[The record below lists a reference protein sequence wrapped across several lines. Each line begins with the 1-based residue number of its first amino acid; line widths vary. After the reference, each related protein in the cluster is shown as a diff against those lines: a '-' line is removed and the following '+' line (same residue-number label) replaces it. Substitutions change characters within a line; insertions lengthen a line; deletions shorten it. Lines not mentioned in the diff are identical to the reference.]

1 MDNEPLWI
9 AKLIYKIDCLFSKG
23 ISSLILFLGIASFS
37 IIIVASLIAVLFHIA
52 PQNSDSISFFEVFWA
67 SLMRTLDPGSMAGD
81 EGWTFRILMLFVTLG
96 GIFIISAL
104 IGVISNGLN
113 SRLENLQR
121 GRSFVVEEN
130 HTVILGWNE
139 KVFTIVKEL
148 CIANQN
154 KQDACIVIM
163 GEKDKVSMVE
173 SINEKLP
180 SRCTTRIV
188 CRSGSPIDQTSLNL
202 LNLNSAK
209 SVIVISPLSDD
220 PDAEVIKTC
229 LAIIRNP
236 NRHNKVFHIVAEL
249 REAKNLSVA
258 KIVGGNDVEW
268 VLSENIIAKIIAQTC
283 YQPGLSTIFTDFL
296 DFSSD
301 EVYFFNH
308 PSLIGKTF
316 GETLNLFEK
325 NAVLGILKDNE
336 SPILNPP
343 METIIKDKDKIFL
356 LAEDD
361 DQIYLSKYK
370 EEFISVN
377 SIRNFNS
384 VSEKPEKI
392 LIVGWNSR
400 ANQLLLEMD
409 HYIPQGSKIQILITN
424 SLVHNSDIIKE
435 LRLVNA
441 DVKILNGN
449 TTDRKLL
456 NGLCL
461 SNINHIIL
469 LSFSD
474 RLSQQTA
481 DSKTLI
487 TLLHLRD
494 IASKVE
500 GCHYSILTEMLDVRN
515 LELAEV
521 TKANDFIVS
530 DRLISLLISQI
541 SERKALGGVFKD
553 IFNSEGSEIYLK
565 PAHNYVELNK
575 EVNFY
580 TIVESARRRNEVAI
594 GFRTGKDATNY
605 KTNYGIV
612 LNPHKLEIHS
622 FSSEDE
628 IIVLSES
635 FNGKKQV
642 R

>member
-1 MDNEPLWI
+1 MDKKPSLKV
-9 AKLIYKIDCLFSKG
+9 KLIYKIDCLFSKG
-23 ISSLILFLGIASFS
+23 MSAMVFFLGIASFS
-37 IIIVASLIAVLFHIA
+37 IIIIASIIAVLFHVA
-52 PQNSDSISFFEVFWA
+52 PQNSDSLSFLEAFWA
-67 SLMRTLDPGSMAGD
+67 SLMRTLDAGSMAGD
-81 EGWTFRILMLFVTLG
+81 DGWTFRILMLFVTLG
-96 GIFIISAL
+96 GIFIISSL

-163 GEKDKVSMVE
+163 GELDTISMVE

-180 SRCTTRIV
+180 SKCTTRIV
-188 CRSGSPIDQTSLNL
+188 CRNGSPIDQISLNL

-209 SVIVISPLSDD
+209 SIIVISPLNDD

-236 NRHNKVFHIVAEL
+236 NRQTKDFHIVAEL

-258 KIVGGNDVEW
+258 KIVGGNEVEW
-268 VLSENIIAKIIAQTC
+268 VLSENIISKMIAQTC
-283 YQPGLSTIFTDFL
+283 FQPGLSTIYTDL
-296 DFSSD
+296 MDFSGD
-301 EVYFFNH
+301 EVYFYNH
-308 PSLIGKTF
+308 PSLVGKTF
-316 GETLNLFEK
+316 GETLNLFQK
-325 NAVLGILKDNE
+325 NAVLGILKNE
-336 SPILNPP
+336 GSPLLNPP
-343 METIIKDKDKIFL
+343 METVIKGDDKIIL

-361 DQIYLSKYK
+361 NQISLSNY
-370 EEFISVN
+370 EQDLINFE
-377 SIRNFNS
+377 SIRNFDS
-384 VSEKPEKI
+384 VSDKPENI
-392 LIVGWNSR
+392 LIIGWNLR

-409 HYIPQGSKIQILITN
+409 HYIPKDSQIQILITN
-424 SLVHNSDIIKE
+424 SLVVNSDSMKNLKLI
-435 LRLVNA
+435 NA
-441 DVKILNGN
+441 DVKILRGI
-449 TTDRKLL
+449 TTDRNLL
-456 NGLCL
+456 NSLDL
-461 SNINHIIL
+461 SNFDHIVL

-494 IASKVE
+494 IASKVN

-521 TKANDFIVS
+521 TKVDDFIVS
-530 DRLISLLISQI
+530 DRLVSLLITQI
-541 SERKALGGVFKD
+541 SERKALGGVFED
-553 IFNSEGSEIYLK
+553 IFNPEGSEIYLK
-565 PAHNYVELNK
+565 SAHNYVELNQ
-575 EVNFY
+575 EVNFC

-594 GFRTGKDATNY
+594 GFRTGKDATN
-605 KTNYGIV
+605 KKANYGIV
-612 LNPHKLEIHS
+612 LNPHKLEMKS
-622 FSSEDE
+622 FSDDDE

-635 FNGKKQV
+635 FNG
-642 R
+642 

>member
-1 MDNEPLWI
+1 MDKKPLWK
-9 AKLIYKIDCLFSKG
+9 AKILYKIDCLFSKG
-23 ISSLILFLGIASFS
+23 LSAMILFLGIASIS
-37 IIIVASLIAVLFHIA
+37 IIIIASIIAVLFHIA
-52 PQNSDSISFFEVFWA
+52 PQNSDSLSFFEAFWA

-81 EGWTFRILMLFVTLG
+81 DGWTFRILMLFVTLG

-113 SRLENLQR
+113 SKLENLQR

-154 KQDACIVIM
+154 KQDTCIVIM
-163 GEKDKVSMVE
+163 GEVDTVSMVE
-173 SINEKLP
+173 SINEKL
-180 SRCTTRIV
+180 SSECTTRIV
-188 CRSGSPIDQTSLNL
+188 CRNGSPIDQISLNL

-209 SVIVISPLSDD
+209 SIIVISPLSDD

-236 NRHNKVFHIVAEL
+236 NRHNKDFHIVAEL
-249 REAKNLSVA
+249 RDTKNLSVA
-258 KIVGGNDVEW
+258 KIVGGTEVEW
-268 VLSENIIAKIIAQTC
+268 VLSENIISKLIAQTC
-283 YQPGLSTIFTDFL
+283 FQPGLSTIFTDL
-296 DFSSD
+296 MDFSGD
-301 EVYFFNH
+301 EMYFYSN
-308 PSLIGKTF
+308 PGLVGKTF
-316 GETLNLFEK
+316 GEILNLFEK
-325 NAVLGILKDNE
+325 NAVLGILKSNE

-343 METIIKDKDKIFL
+343 METIIEDGDKIFL

-361 DQIYLSKYK
+361 DQI
-370 EEFISVN
+370 SVVN
-377 SIRNFNS
+377 YDKDSINFESIRNFNS
-384 VSEKPEKI
+384 FSDKPEKI
-392 LIVGWNSR
+392 LILGWNSR

-409 HYIPQGSKIQILITN
+409 HYIPKGSQIQILIAK
-424 SLVHNSDIIKE
+424 SLVGNSDTIKD
-435 LRLVNA
+435 LRLENV
-441 DVKILNGN
+441 DVKILSGI
-449 TTDRKLL
+449 TTDRDLL
-456 NGLCL
+456 NSLDLC
-461 SNINHIIL
+461 NYNHIIL

-494 IASKVE
+494 IASKVD

-521 TKANDFIVS
+521 TKADDFIVS
-530 DRLISLLISQI
+530 DRFISLLISQL
-541 SERKALGGVFKD
+541 SERKALAGVFDD

-565 PAHNYVELNK
+565 SARNYIELNK
-575 EVNFY
+575 EVNFC

-594 GFRTGKDATNY
+594 GFRVGKDSTNQ
-605 KTNYGIV
+605 KANYGIV
-612 LNPHKLEIHS
+612 LNPHKLEIKT
-622 FSSEDE
+622 FANDDE
-628 IIVLSES
+628 IIVLSET
-635 FNGKKQV
+635 FKG
-642 R
+642 

>member
-1 MDNEPLWI
+1 MDKKPAWK

-23 ISSLILFLGIASFS
+23 ISAMILFLGIASFS
-37 IIIVASLIAVLFHIA
+37 IILIASVIAVLFHIA
-52 PQNSDSISFFEVFWA
+52 PQNSDSLSFFEAFWA

-81 EGWTFRILMLFVTLG
+81 EGWSFRILMLFVTLG

-104 IGVISNGLN
+104 IGVISNGLFT
-113 SRLENLQR
+113 RLENLQR

-163 GEKDKVSMVE
+163 GDMDKISMVE
-173 SINEKLP
+173 SIYERLP
-180 SRCTTRIV
+180 SKCTTRIV
-188 CRSGSPIDQTSLNL
+188 CRNGSPIDQTSLNL

-209 SVIVISPLSDD
+209 SIIVLSSYIDD

-236 NRHNKVFHIVAEL
+236 SRHNKLFHIVAEL
-249 REAKNLSVA
+249 REAKNFPVA
-258 KIVGGNDVEW
+258 KIIGGNEVEW
-268 VLSENIIAKIIAQTC
+268 VLSENIISKLIAQTC
-283 YQPGLSTIFTDFL
+283 NQPGLSTIFTDFM
-296 DFSSD
+296 DFSGD
-301 EVYFFNH
+301 EVYFYNH

-316 GETLNLFEK
+316 GETLYLFEK
-325 NAVLGILKDNE
+325 NAVLGILKNNE
-336 SPILNPP
+336 PPILNPP
-343 METIIKDKDKIFL
+343 METIIEDEDKIFL

-361 DQIYLSKYK
+361 DQISLRDYK
-370 EEFISVN
+370 KEFIN
-377 SIRNFNS
+377 IESIRNFNS
-384 VSEKPEKI
+384 ISENPEKI
-392 LIVGWNSR
+392 LIIGWNSR
-400 ANQLLLEMD
+400 ANQLLVELD
-409 HYIPQGSKIQILITN
+409 HYIPKGSQIQILFTN
-424 SLVHNSDIIKE
+424 ALVQNSDIIKE

-441 DVKILNGN
+441 DVKIVNGI
-449 TTDRKLL
+449 TTDRNLL
-456 NGLCL
+456 NVLGL
-461 SNINHIIL
+461 SNFKHIIL

-474 RLSQQTA
+474 RLSQQAA

-494 IASKVE
+494 IANKSDD
-500 GCHYSILTEMLDVRN
+500 CHYSILTEMLDVRN

-521 TKANDFIVS
+521 TKADDFIVS

-553 IFNSEGSEIYLK
+553 IFNSNGSEIYLK
-565 PAHNYVELNK
+565 SAHNYVELNK

-580 TIVESARRRNEVAI
+580 TIVESAKRKNEVAI
-594 GFRTGKDATNY
+594 GYRTGKDSTNH
-605 KTNYGIV
+605 KSNYGIV
-612 LNPHKLEIHS
+612 LNPHKLEMKS
-622 FSSEDE
+622 YSNEDE
-628 IIVLSES
+628 IIVLSKS
-635 FNGKKQV
+635 FNG
-642 R
+642 

>member
-1 MDNEPLWI
+1 MV
-9 AKLIYKIDCLFSKG
+9 F
-23 ISSLILFLGIASFS
+23 FLGIASFS
-37 IIIVASLIAVLFHIA
+37 IIIIASIIAVLFHVA
-52 PQNSDSISFFEVFWA
+52 PQNSDSLSFFEAFWA
-67 SLMRTLDPGSMAGD
+67 SLMRTLDAGSMAGD
-81 EGWTFRILMLFVTLG
+81 DGWTFRILMLFVTLG
-96 GIFIISAL
+96 GIFIISSL

-163 GEKDKVSMVE
+163 GELDTISMVE

-180 SRCTTRIV
+180 SKCTTRIV
-188 CRSGSPIDQTSLNL
+188 CRNGSPIDQISLNL

-209 SVIVISPLSDD
+209 SIIVISPLNDD

-236 NRHNKVFHIVAEL
+236 NRQTKDFHIVAEL

-258 KIVGGNDVEW
+258 KIVGGNEVEW
-268 VLSENIIAKIIAQTC
+268 VLSENIISKMIAQTC
-283 YQPGLSTIFTDFL
+283 FQPGLSTIYTDL
-296 DFSSD
+296 MDFSGD
-301 EVYFFNH
+301 EVYFYNH
-308 PSLIGKTF
+308 PSLVGKTF
-316 GETLNLFEK
+316 GETLNLFQK
-325 NAVLGILKDNE
+325 NAVLGILKNE
-336 SPILNPP
+336 GSPLLNPP
-343 METIIKDKDKIFL
+343 METVIKGDDKIIL

-361 DQIYLSKYK
+361 NQISLSNY
-370 EEFISVN
+370 EQDLINFE
-377 SIRNFNS
+377 SIRNFDS
-384 VSEKPEKI
+384 VSDKPGNI
-392 LIVGWNSR
+392 LIIGWNLR

-409 HYIPQGSKIQILITN
+409 HYIPKDSQIQILITN
-424 SLVHNSDIIKE
+424 SLVVNSDSMKNLKLI
-435 LRLVNA
+435 NA
-441 DVKILNGN
+441 DVKILRGI
-449 TTDRKLL
+449 TTDRNLL
-456 NGLCL
+456 NSLDL
-461 SNINHIIL
+461 SNFDHIVL

-494 IASKVE
+494 IASKVN

-521 TKANDFIVS
+521 TKVDDFIVS
-530 DRLISLLISQI
+530 DRLVSLLITQI
-541 SERKALGGVFKD
+541 SERKALGGVFED
-553 IFNSEGSEIYLK
+553 IFNPEGSEIYLK
-565 PAHNYVELNK
+565 SAHNYVELNQ
-575 EVNFY
+575 EVNFC

-594 GFRTGKDATNY
+594 GFRTGKDATN
-605 KTNYGIV
+605 KKANYGIV
-612 LNPHKLEIHS
+612 LNPHKLEMKS
-622 FSSEDE
+622 FSDDDE

-635 FNGKKQV
+635 FNG
-642 R
+642 

>member
-1 MDNEPLWI
+1 MDEKPLWK
-9 AKLIYKIDCLFSKG
+9 AKLNYKIDCLFSKG
-23 ISSLILFLGIASFS
+23 ISSMILFLGIASFS
-37 IIIVASLIAVLFHIA
+37 IIIVASLIAVLFNIS
-52 PQNSDSISFFEVFWA
+52 PQDSDSLSFFEAFWA

-104 IGVISNGLN
+104 IGVISYGLN

-154 KQDACIVIM
+154 KQDACLVIM
-163 GEKDKVSMVE
+163 GQLDNVSMVE

-180 SRCTTRIV
+180 SNCTTRIV
-188 CRSGSPIDQTSLNL
+188 CRTGSPIDQTSLNL
-202 LNLNSAK
+202 LNLNRAK
-209 SVIVISPLSDD
+209 SIIVISPMSDD

-258 KIVGGNDVEW
+258 KIVGGNEVEW
-268 VLSENIIAKIIAQTC
+268 VLSENIIAKMIAQTC
-283 YQPGLSTIFTDFL
+283 FQPGLSTIFTDFM
-296 DFSSD
+296 DFSGD
-301 EVYFFNH
+301 EVYFFDH
-308 PSLIGKTF
+308 PSLVGKTF
-316 GETLNLFEK
+316 GEILNLFEK
-325 NAVLGILKDNE
+325 NAVLGILKGNK

-343 METIIKDKDKIFL
+343 METIINDEDKIFL

-361 DQIYLSKYK
+361 DQISLSNYK
-370 EEFISVN
+370 KELINIE
-377 SIRNFNS
+377 SIRNLNS

-392 LIVGWNSR
+392 LILGWNSR
-400 ANQLLLEMD
+400 ANHLLLEMD
-409 HYIPQGSKIQILITN
+409 HYIPKGSQIKILITN
-424 SLVHNSDIIKE
+424 SLVRNSDIIKE
-435 LRLVNA
+435 LSLVNA
-441 DVKILNGN
+441 DVKILNGI
-449 TTDRKLL
+449 TTDRNVL
-456 NGLCL
+456 NGLGL
-461 SNINHIIL
+461 SNFNHIIL

-494 IASKVE
+494 IACKVD
-500 GCHYSILTEMLDVRN
+500 GCNYSILTEMLDVRN

-521 TKANDFIVS
+521 TKADDFIVS
-530 DRLISLLISQI
+530 DRFISLLISQI
-541 SERKALGGVFKD
+541 SERKALGGVFED
-553 IFNSEGSEIYLK
+553 IFDSKGSEIYLK
-565 PAHNYVELNK
+565 SAHNYVELDK

-594 GFRTGKDATNY
+594 GFRTGKDATNH
-605 KTNYGIV
+605 KENYGIV
-612 LNPHKLEIHS
+612 LNPHKVEMKS
-622 FSSEDE
+622 FSNDDE

-635 FNGKKQV
+635 FNG
-642 R
+642 

>member
-1 MDNEPLWI
+1 MV
-9 AKLIYKIDCLFSKG
+9 F
-23 ISSLILFLGIASFS
+23 FLGIASFS
-37 IIIVASLIAVLFHIA
+37 IIIIASIIAVLFHVA
-52 PQNSDSISFFEVFWA
+52 PQNSDSLSFFEAFWA
-67 SLMRTLDPGSMAGD
+67 ILMRTLDAGSMAGD
-81 EGWTFRILMLFVTLG
+81 DGWTFRILMLFVTLG
-96 GIFIISAL
+96 GIFIISSL

-163 GEKDKVSMVE
+163 GELDTISMVE

-180 SRCTTRIV
+180 SKCTTRIV
-188 CRSGSPIDQTSLNL
+188 CRNGSPIDQISLNL

-209 SVIVISPLSDD
+209 SIIVISPLNDD

-236 NRHNKVFHIVAEL
+236 NRQTKDFHIVAEL

-258 KIVGGNDVEW
+258 KIVGGNEVEW
-268 VLSENIIAKIIAQTC
+268 VLSENIISKMIAQTC
-283 YQPGLSTIFTDFL
+283 FQPGLSTIYTDL
-296 DFSSD
+296 MDFSGD
-301 EVYFFNH
+301 EVYFYNH
-308 PSLIGKTF
+308 PSLVGKTF
-316 GETLNLFEK
+316 GETLNLFQK
-325 NAVLGILKDNE
+325 NAVLGILKNE
-336 SPILNPP
+336 GSPLLNPP
-343 METIIKDKDKIFL
+343 TETVIKGDDKIIL

-361 DQIYLSKYK
+361 NQISLSNY
-370 EEFISVN
+370 EQDLINFE
-377 SIRNFNS
+377 SIRNFDS
-384 VSEKPEKI
+384 VSDKPENI
-392 LIVGWNSR
+392 LIIGWNLR

-409 HYIPQGSKIQILITN
+409 HYIPKDSQIQILITN
-424 SLVHNSDIIKE
+424 SLVVNSDSMKNLKLI
-435 LRLVNA
+435 NA
-441 DVKILNGN
+441 DVKILRGI
-449 TTDRKLL
+449 TTDRNLL
-456 NGLCL
+456 NSLDL
-461 SNINHIIL
+461 SNFDHIVL

-494 IASKVE
+494 IASKVN

-521 TKANDFIVS
+521 TKVDDFIVS
-530 DRLISLLISQI
+530 DRLVSLLITQI
-541 SERKALGGVFKD
+541 SERKALGGVFED
-553 IFNSEGSEIYLK
+553 IFNPEGSEIYLK
-565 PAHNYVELNK
+565 SAHNYVELNQ
-575 EVNFY
+575 EVNFC

-594 GFRTGKDATNY
+594 GFRTGKDATN
-605 KTNYGIV
+605 KKANYGIV
-612 LNPHKLEIHS
+612 LNPHKLEMKS
-622 FSSEDE
+622 FSDDDE

-635 FNGKKQV
+635 FNG
-642 R
+642 

>member
-1 MDNEPLWI
+1 
-9 AKLIYKIDCLFSKG
+9 
-23 ISSLILFLGIASFS
+23 
-37 IIIVASLIAVLFHIA
+37 
-52 PQNSDSISFFEVFWA
+52 
-67 SLMRTLDPGSMAGD
+67 
-81 EGWTFRILMLFVTLG
+81 MLFVTLG

-113 SRLENLQR
+113 NRLENLQR

-154 KQDACIVIM
+154 RQDACIVIM
-163 GEKDKVSMVE
+163 GEMDTVSMVE

-180 SRCTTRIV
+180 SKCTTRLV
-188 CRSGSPIDQTSLNL
+188 CRNGSPIDQISLNL

-209 SVIVISPLSDD
+209 SIIVISPLSDD

-236 NRHNKVFHIVAEL
+236 NRHNKDFHIVAEL

-258 KIVGGNDVEW
+258 KIVGGNEVEW
-268 VLSENIIAKIIAQTC
+268 VLSENIISKMIAQTC
-283 YQPGLSTIFTDFL
+283 FHPGLSTIFTDL
-296 DFSSD
+296 MDFSGD
-301 EVYFFNH
+301 EVYFYDH
-308 PSLIGKTF
+308 HSLTGKTF

-325 NAVLGILKDNE
+325 NAILGILKNE
-336 SPILNPP
+336 GSPLLNPP
-343 METIIKDKDKIFL
+343 METIIEDEDKIIL

-361 DQIYLSKYK
+361 DQISLSNYK
-370 EEFISVN
+370 KDLINFE
-377 SIRNFNS
+377 SIRNFIS
-384 VSEKPEKI
+384 VSDKPEKI
-392 LIVGWNSR
+392 LIIGWNSR

-409 HYIPQGSKIQILITN
+409 HYIPKDSQIQILITD
-424 SLVHNSDIIKE
+424 SLVVNSESMKNLKLI
-435 LRLVNA
+435 NA
-441 DVKILNGN
+441 EVKILSGI
-449 TTDRKLL
+449 TTDRNLL
-456 NGLCL
+456 NSLDL
-461 SNINHIIL
+461 SKFDHIIL

-494 IASKVE
+494 IASKVD

-521 TKANDFIVS
+521 TKADDFIVS
-530 DRLISLLISQI
+530 EKFISLLLSQI
-541 SERKALGGVFKD
+541 SERKALGVFFED
-553 IFNSEGSEIYLK
+553 IFNSNGSEIYLK
-565 PAHNYVELNK
+565 SAHNYVELDK

-594 GFRTGKDATNY
+594 GFRTGKDATNQ
-605 KTNYGIV
+605 KANYGIV
-612 LNPHKLEIHS
+612 LNPHKLEMKS
-622 FSSEDE
+622 FSDDDE

-635 FNGKKQV
+635 FTG
-642 R
+642 

>member
-1 MDNEPLWI
+1 MDKKPLWK
-9 AKLIYKIDCLFSKG
+9 AKLIYKIDTVFSKG
-23 ISSLILFLGIASFS
+23 IRAMIFFLGIASIS
-37 IIIVASLIAVLFHIA
+37 IIILASIIAVLFHIA
-52 PQNSDSISFFEVFWA
+52 PQNSDSLSFFEAFWA
-67 SLMRTLDPGSMAGD
+67 SLMRTLDPGTMGGD
-81 EGWTFRILMLFVTLG
+81 DGWTFRILMLFVTLG

-113 SRLENLQR
+113 NRLESLKR

-154 KQDACIVIM
+154 RQDACIVIM
-163 GEKDKVSMVE
+163 GEMDTVSMVE
-173 SINEKLP
+173 TINEKLP
-180 SRCTTRIV
+180 LNCSTRIV
-188 CRSGSPIDQTSLNL
+188 CRNGSPIDQISLNL

-209 SVIVISPLSDD
+209 SIIVISPLSDD

-236 NRHNKVFHIVAEL
+236 NRQDKDFHIVAEL

-258 KIVGGNDVEW
+258 KIVGGSEVEW
-268 VLSENIIAKIIAQTC
+268 VLSENIIAKMIAQTC
-283 YQPGLSTIFTDFL
+283 FQPGLSTIFTDFM
-296 DFSSD
+296 DYSGD
-301 EVYFFNH
+301 EVYFYAH
-308 PSLIGKTF
+308 PDLVGKTF
-316 GETLNLFEK
+316 GEILVLFEK
-325 NAVLGILKDNE
+325 NAVLGILKNNK

-343 METIIKDKDKIFL
+343 METIIEDSDQIFL

-361 DQIYLSKYK
+361 NKVSLSDFK
-370 EEFISVN
+370 EDLISFE
-377 SIRNFNS
+377 SIRNANS
-384 VSEKPEKI
+384 VYDKPEKI
-392 LIVGWNSR
+392 LILGWNSR
-400 ANQLLLEMD
+400 ANHLLFEMD
-409 HYIPQGSKIQILITN
+409 HYIPKKSQIQILATD
-424 SLVHNSDIIKE
+424 SLVGNSDGIEE
-435 LRLVNA
+435 LKLENA
-441 DVKILNGN
+441 DVKILNGI
-449 TTDRKLL
+449 TTDRKQL
-456 NGLCL
+456 NSLDP
-461 SNINHIIL
+461 SNFDHVIL

-474 RLSQQTA
+474 RLSQQAA

-521 TKANDFIVS
+521 TKADDFIVS
-530 DRLISLLISQI
+530 DRFISLLISQL
-541 SERKALGGVFKD
+541 SERKALAGVFDD

-565 PAHNYVELNK
+565 SARNYVELNK

-594 GFRTGKDATNY
+594 GFRIGKDSTNQNA
-605 KTNYGIV
+605 NYGIV
-612 LNPHKLEIHS
+612 LNPQKLEMKS
-622 FSSEDE
+622 FSNDDE
-628 IIVLSES
+628 IIVLSET
-635 FNGKKQV
+635 FKG
-642 R
+642 